1 VNLTR
6 RFFAEQGVA
15 DYRIVESL
23 GATEGAPGAGSAE
36 LIVDITTTGA
46 TLAANALKILEDG
59 IMLRSEAN
67 LVASARAPWTDR
79 ARAAATAVL
88 TRIAAEEEARTSREV
103 RAALD
108 PARASAL
115 VSLAKDHG
123 AALPYGN
130 ALGRE
135 VVLHCRAATVFE
147 IVAALQGIGAQDI
160 TVRAFDYLFR
170 PTNALTERLLRRIG

>member
-1 VNLTR
+1 
-6 RFFAEQGVA
+6 
-15 DYRIVESL
+15 
-23 GATEGAPGAGSAE
+23 
-36 LIVDITTTGA
+36 
-46 TLAANALKILEDG
+46 
-59 IMLRSEAN
+59 
-67 LVASARAPWTDR
+67 
-79 ARAAATAVL
+79 VL